1 MSTISG
7 EAGKGRYIIRS
18 KDDGGQLTH
27 FLSDVANDPDVS
39 LLDTIGPVGQ
49 EHTAVFEMSHEKA
62 LFLAIPRLSA
72 ALHLLTKSSPLLEK
86 GNFYICDRLL

>member
-62 LFLAIPRLSA
+62 LFLAQRFRNSNQLMIEPDRPLS
-72 ALHLLTKSSPLLEK
+72 LFINPV
-86 GNFYICDRLL
+86 